1 MFRTYEDLQS
11 LKIITPQKTHKDLQ
25 WVKNFFRYALI
36 TVLLI
41 FTVFPVLWA
50 MLASFKKPMDAISMT
65 PLFIFKPTLENYSD
79 LFTKTDIPFLSY
91 FMNSVIISLTSMF
104 ISILFACMA
113 GYSLARIRPRG
124 SKFLTVF
131 ILAVRMLPPIV
142 IIVPLYIFYNSIGI
156 LDTLV
161 GLIIPYTALNI
172 PLATW
177 MMHSFFKGLPKQL
190 EEAAMI
196 DGCGRIRTFLNVI
209 LPLTAPGIAATSIF
223 CFILAWNDFLLAL
236 PLTSIS
242 AVPLPVIA
250 SSVRA
255 EEGVLWGKLGAVIT
269 ILVIPVFIFTLFVQK
284 HIISGLVSGAV
295 KE

>member
-1 MFRTYEDLQS
+1 MPQTYERLQS
-11 LKIITPQKTHKDLQ
+11 
-25 WVKNFFRYALI
+25 VKNFFRYALI

-41 FTVFPVLWA
+41 FTLFPVFWA

-65 PLFIFKPTLENYSD
+65 PLFIFKPTLENYEE
-79 LFTKTDIPFLSY
+79 LFTRTDIPFLKY
-91 FMNSVIISLTSMF
+91 FLNSVIISLTSMF
-104 ISILFACMA
+104 ISILFASMA
-113 GYSLARIRPRG
+113 GYSLARINPRG
-124 SKFLTVF
+124 SKFITIF

-142 IIVPLYIFYNSIGI
+142 IIIPLYIFYNYFGL
-156 LDTLV
+156 LDTLL

-177 MMHSFFKGLPKQL
+177 MMLSFFKGLPKQL

-196 DGCGRIRTFLNVI
+196 DGCGRVRTFLRVI

-223 CFILAWNDFLLAL
+223 SFILAWNDFLLAL

-242 AVPLPVIA
+242 AVPLPIVA

-269 ILVIPVFIFTLFVQK
+269 VLVIPVFIFTLFAQK
-284 HIISGLVSGAV
+284 YIISGLVSGAV